1 MAAADMDFGMP
12 LFEKV
17 EFFFDKWRAVGVAAA
32 AIGAGGLIAYPVA
45 TNPCPAPEFPAL
57 LATGIALTGSVML
70 LTVGLTLL
78 LRLFLHQG
86 AALVIDAHGIH
97 DRRTGAPML
106 PWTQIH
112 DIRVLDRHG
121 RLIGIE
127 TRSGISD
134 ALPRARLHW
143 LPRALRLPYATAT
156 TTVIDTFF
164 LQSRSG
170 NRILDFVVPITAMTP
185 IDLSETP
192 VSEETLSADAQLSRR
207 RMISVALFIVSAAI
221 VPAAAAILATA

>member
-1 MAAADMDFGMP
+1 MAMADIGFGMP
-12 LFEKV
+12 LFDKV
-17 EFFFDKWRAVGVAAA
+17 EFFFDRRRAMGIAAA

-45 TNPCPAPEFPAL
+45 TNPSPASEFPAL
-57 LATGIALTGSVML
+57 LATGVALTGSVML
-70 LTVGLTLL
+70 LTIGLTLL
-78 LRLFLHQG
+78 LRLLLHQG

-106 PWTQIH
+106 PWTLVH

-127 TRSGISD
+127 TRGP
-134 ALPRARLHW
+134 ANYAPVQRGHW
-143 LPRALRLPYATAT
+143 LASALRLPRAQPI
-156 TTVIDTFF
+156 TVIDTFF

-192 VSEETLSADAQLSRR
+192 VSEETLSADAQLSRH
-207 RMISVALFIVSAAI
+207 RMIAVALFIVASAI